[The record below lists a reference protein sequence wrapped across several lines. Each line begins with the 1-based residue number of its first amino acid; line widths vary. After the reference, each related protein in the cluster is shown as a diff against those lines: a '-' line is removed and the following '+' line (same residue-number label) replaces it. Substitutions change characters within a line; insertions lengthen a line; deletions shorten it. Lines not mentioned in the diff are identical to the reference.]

1 MARLSVAPR
10 AKDDSKFA
18 TFLDEYERRVEA
30 TPPGMCAVAM
40 QLDLLRAGGCQ
51 TCGKCV
57 PCREGIAHIE
67 TLLEEVLAFDV
78 EPDVLD
84 EIRAQAT
91 VVRDTADC
99 AIGWHAAEV
108 LLAGLNTFKE
118 EFESHVKQGQ
128 CREGVAQTVPCETL
142 CPAHVNVPAYIAL
155 AGSGDYAG
163 AVGMIRKDNPF
174 PTACAF
180 VCEHPCENRCRRT
193 LIDAPINIRG
203 IKKFAVDQL
212 AADKVTTPA
221 PAAPTGKKIAIVGG
235 GPSGLTCAYF
245 CALMGHEVHVLEM
258 RKQLGGM
265 MRYGIPAYRFPRERL
280 DEDIRAIVSAGNVT
294 VHTEYRIDAEGMRRL
309 SEEYDAVYVAIGAQG
324 GKTLKLEGADAEGVM
339 SAVDLLTKIGDD
351 EYPDFTGKNVVV
363 VGGGNVAM
371 DCARTSVRAGAA
383 SVTVAYRRRLED
395 MTALRAEI
403 DSAMQEGVEMM
414 TLQAPDHIE
423 VENGQAVALYT
434 QPQFIGPV
442 KRRPPGSAEGG
453 QTACA
458 RTCRRGAHRRGPRHR
473 ECAVRGG
480 GHAGRSHLLRSRRW
494 LEVGGSLD
502 NVFVGGDCQ
511 VGPKTVI
518 IAIGAGKVAARNID
532 DYLGFNHELDCG
544 VEVPPAAANWRQP
557 CGRVNIVERP
567 ARERKGDFD
576 AVEVEMFT
584 EEAFQEAR
592 RCLRCDHFGC
602 GCLTREGS
610 NMCKVTIDGVAVEV
624 PEGSTILD
632 AAKRAGVDIPTLC
645 YMARD

>member
-67 TLLEEVLAFDV
+67 TLLEEVLAFDA
-78 EPDVLD
+78 EPDVLE

-108 LLAGLNTFKE
+108 LLTGLDSFKE
-118 EFESHVKQGQ
+118 EFENHVKQGK

-155 AGSGDYAG
+155 AGLGDYAG
-163 AVGMIRKDNPF
+163 AIGMVRKDNPF

-180 VCEHPCENRCRRT
+180 VCEHPCEDRCRRT

-212 AADKVTTPA
+212 AADQVPTPA
-221 PAAPTGKKIAIVGG
+221 PAAPTGKKVAIVGG

-294 VHTEYRIDAEGMRRL
+294 VHTECRIDTEGMRRL

-324 GKTLKLEGADAEGVM
+324 GKTLKLDGADAEGVM
-339 SAVDLLTKIGDD
+339 SAVDLLTKIGDGD
-351 EYPDFTGKNVVV
+351 YPDFTGKNVVV

-442 KRRPPGSAEGG
+442 KRGRPAPQKADKPLVRVPADVVLIAVGQDIESAPFEEAGM
-453 QTACA
+453 QAD
-458 RTCRRGAHRRGPRHR
+458 RTYFEADDGLKS
-473 ECAVRGG
+473 V
-480 GHAGRSHLLRSRRW
+480 
-494 LEVGGSLD
+494 GSLD

-576 AVEVEMFT
+576 AVEVEMSA

-602 GCLTREGS
+602 GVLDEGR
-610 NMCKVTIDGVAVEV
+610 VQYV
-624 PEGSTILD
+624 
-632 AAKRAGVDIPTLC
+632 
-645 YMARD
+645 

>member
-108 LLAGLNTFKE
+108 FLAGLDTFKE

-163 AVGMIRKDNPF
+163 AIGMIRKDNPF

-212 AADKVTTPA
+212 AADKVPTPA
-221 PAAPTGKKIAIVGG
+221 PAAPTGKKVAIVGG

-280 DEDIRAIVSAGNVT
+280 DEDIRAIVSSGNVT
-294 VHTEYRIDAEGMRRL
+294 VHTECRIDAEGMRRL

-324 GKTLKLEGADAEGVM
+324 GKTLKLDGADAEGVM
-339 SAVDLLTKIGDD
+339 SAVDLLTKIGND

-383 SVTVAYRRRLED
+383 RVTVAYRRRLED
-395 MTALRAEI
+395 MTALRTEI

-442 KRRPPGSAEGG
+442 KRGRPAPQKADKPLVRVPADVVLIAVGQDIESAPFEEAGM
-453 QTACA
+453 QAD
-458 RTCRRGAHRRGPRHR
+458 RTYFEADDGLKSVGP
-473 ECAVRGG
+473 
-480 GHAGRSHLLRSRRW
+480 
-494 LEVGGSLD
+494 LD

-576 AVEVEMFT
+576 AVEVEMSA

-602 GCLTREGS
+602 GVLDEGR
-610 NMCKVTIDGVAVEV
+610 VQYV
-624 PEGSTILD
+624 
-632 AAKRAGVDIPTLC
+632 
-645 YMARD
+645 

>member
-10 AKDDSKFA
+10 AKDDAKFA

-57 PCREGIAHIE
+57 PCREGIVHIE
-67 TLLEEVLAFDV
+67 TLLEEVLAFDA
-78 EPDVLD
+78 EPDVLE

-108 LLAGLNTFKE
+108 LLAGLDAFKE
-118 EFESHVKQGQ
+118 EFESHVKQGK

-163 AVGMIRKDNPF
+163 AIGMIRKDNPF

-212 AADKVTTPA
+212 AADKVLTPA
-221 PAAPTGKKIAIVGG
+221 PAVPTGKKIAIVGG

-294 VHTEYRIDAEGMRRL
+294 VHTECHIDAEGMRRL
-309 SEEYDAVYVAIGAQG
+309 SEECDAVYVAIGAQG
-324 GKTLKLEGADAEGVM
+324 GKTLKLDGADAEGVM
-339 SAVDLLTKIGDD
+339 SAVDLLTKIGDG

-371 DCARTSVRAGAA
+371 DCARTSVRAGAE

-423 VENGQAVALYT
+423 VEDGRAVALHT

-442 KRRPPGSAEGG
+442 KRGRPAPQKADKPLVRVPADVVLIAVGQDIESAPFEEAGM
-453 QTACA
+453 QAD
-458 RTCRRGAHRRGPRHR
+458 RTYFEADDGLKS
-473 ECAVRGG
+473 V
-480 GHAGRSHLLRSRRW
+480 
-494 LEVGGSLD
+494 GSLD

-576 AVEVEMFT
+576 AVEVEMSA

-602 GCLTREGS
+602 GVLDEGR
-610 NMCKVTIDGVAVEV
+610 VQYV
-624 PEGSTILD
+624 
-632 AAKRAGVDIPTLC
+632 
-645 YMARD
+645 

>member
-10 AKDDSKFA
+10 AKDDAKFA

-67 TLLEEVLAFDV
+67 TLLEEVLAFDA
-78 EPDVLD
+78 EPDALD
-84 EIRAQAT
+84 EIRAQAA

-108 LLAGLNTFKE
+108 LLAGLDTFKE
-118 EFESHVKQGQ
+118 EFESHVKQGK

-142 CPAHVNVPAYIAL
+142 CPAHVSVPAYIAL

-163 AVGMIRKDNPF
+163 AIGMIRKDNPF

-180 VCEHPCENRCRRT
+180 VCEHPCENRCRRM

-212 AADKVTTPA
+212 AADQVETPA
-221 PAAPTGKKIAIVGG
+221 PAAPTGKKVAIVGG

-294 VHTEYRIDAEGMRRL
+294 VHTECRIDAEGMRRL

-324 GKTLKLEGADAEGVM
+324 GKTLKLDGADAEGVM
-339 SAVDLLTKIGDD
+339 SAVDLLTKIGDGD
-351 EYPDFTGKNVVV
+351 YPDFTGKNVVV

-423 VENGQAVALYT
+423 VEDGRAVALHT

-442 KRRPPGSAEGG
+442 KRGRPAPQKADKPLVRVPADVVLIAVGQDIESAPFEEAGM
-453 QTACA
+453 QAD
-458 RTCRRGAHRRGPRHR
+458 RTYFEADDGLKS
-473 ECAVRGG
+473 V
-480 GHAGRSHLLRSRRW
+480 
-494 LEVGGSLD
+494 GSLD

-532 DYLGFNHELDCG
+532 DFLGFNHELDCG

-576 AVEVEMFT
+576 AVEVEMSA

-602 GCLTREGS
+602 GVLDEGR
-610 NMCKVTIDGVAVEV
+610 VQYV
-624 PEGSTILD
+624 
-632 AAKRAGVDIPTLC
+632 
-645 YMARD
+645 

>member
-10 AKDDSKFA
+10 AKDDAKFA

-67 TLLEEVLAFDV
+67 TLLEEVLAFDA

-108 LLAGLNTFKE
+108 LLAGLSMFKE
-118 EFESHVKQGQ
+118 EFESHVKQGK

-163 AVGMIRKDNPF
+163 AIGMVRKDNPF

-180 VCEHPCENRCRRT
+180 VCEHPCEKRCRRT

-212 AADKVTTPA
+212 AADQVPTPA
-221 PAAPTGKKIAIVGG
+221 SAAPTGKKVAIVGG

-294 VHTEYRIDAEGMRRL
+294 VHTECRIDAEGMRRL

-324 GKTLKLEGADAEGVM
+324 GKTLKLDGADAEGVM

-363 VGGGNVAM
+363 IGGGNVAM

-442 KRRPPGSAEGG
+442 KRGRPAPQKADKPLVRVPADVVLIAVGQDIESAPFEEAGM
-453 QTACA
+453 QAD
-458 RTCRRGAHRRGPRHR
+458 RTYFEADDGLKS
-473 ECAVRGG
+473 V
-480 GHAGRSHLLRSRRW
+480 
-494 LEVGGSLD
+494 GSLD

-576 AVEVEMFT
+576 AVEVEMSA

-602 GCLTREGS
+602 GVLDEGR
-610 NMCKVTIDGVAVEV
+610 VQYV
-624 PEGSTILD
+624 
-632 AAKRAGVDIPTLC
+632 
-645 YMARD
+645 

>member
-10 AKDDSKFA
+10 AKDDAKFA

-67 TLLEEVLAFDV
+67 TLLEEVLAFDA
-78 EPDVLD
+78 ESDALD
-84 EIRAQAT
+84 EIRAQAA

-108 LLAGLNTFKE
+108 LLAGLDTFKE
-118 EFESHVKQGQ
+118 EFESHVKQGK

-163 AVGMIRKDNPF
+163 AIGMIRKDNPF

-212 AADKVTTPA
+212 AADKVATPA
-221 PAAPTGKKIAIVGG
+221 PAASTGKKVAIVGG

-245 CALMGHEVHVLEM
+245 CALMGHEVHVIEM

-280 DEDIRAIVSAGNVT
+280 DEDIRAIVSSGNVT
-294 VHTEYRIDAEGMRRL
+294 VHTECRIDAEGMRRL

-363 VGGGNVAM
+363 IGGGNVAM

-403 DSAMQEGVEMM
+403 DSAMQEGAEMM

-423 VENGQAVALYT
+423 VEDGCAVALRT

-442 KRRPPGSAEGG
+442 KRGRPAPQKADKPLVRVPADVVLIAVGQDIESAPFEEAGM
-453 QTACA
+453 QAD
-458 RTCRRGAHRRGPRHR
+458 RTYFEADDGLKS
-473 ECAVRGG
+473 V
-480 GHAGRSHLLRSRRW
+480 
-494 LEVGGSLD
+494 GSLD

-532 DYLGFNHELDCG
+532 DYLGFNHDLDCG

-576 AVEVEMFT
+576 AVEVEMSA

-602 GCLTREGS
+602 GVLDEGR
-610 NMCKVTIDGVAVEV
+610 VQYV
-624 PEGSTILD
+624 
-632 AAKRAGVDIPTLC
+632 
-645 YMARD
+645 

>member
-10 AKDDSKFA
+10 AKDDAKFA

-67 TLLEEVLAFDV
+67 TLLEEVLAFDA
-78 EPDVLD
+78 EPDALD
-84 EIRAQAT
+84 EIRAQAA

-108 LLAGLNTFKE
+108 LLAGLDTFKE
-118 EFESHVKQGQ
+118 EFESHVKQGK

-163 AVGMIRKDNPF
+163 AIGMIRKDNPF

-212 AADKVTTPA
+212 AADQVPTPA
-221 PAAPTGKKIAIVGG
+221 PAAPTGKKIAVVGG

-294 VHTEYRIDAEGMRRL
+294 VHTECRIDAEGMRRL
-309 SEEYDAVYVAIGAQG
+309 SSEYDAVYVAIGAQG
-324 GKTLKLEGADAEGVM
+324 GKTLKLDGADAEGVM
-339 SAVDLLTKIGDD
+339 SAVNLLTKIGDG

-423 VENGQAVALYT
+423 VEDGRAVALYA

-442 KRRPPGSAEGG
+442 KRGRPAPQKADKPLVRVPADVVLIAVGQDIESAPFEEAGM
-453 QTACA
+453 QAD
-458 RTCRRGAHRRGPRHR
+458 RTYFEADDGLK
-473 ECAVRGG
+473 
-480 GHAGRSHLLRSRRW
+480 SM
-494 LEVGGSLD
+494 GSLD

-532 DYLGFNHELDCG
+532 HFLGFNHELDCG

-576 AVEVEMFT
+576 AVEVEMSA

-602 GCLTREGS
+602 GVLDEGR
-610 NMCKVTIDGVAVEV
+610 VQYV
-624 PEGSTILD
+624 
-632 AAKRAGVDIPTLC
+632 
-645 YMARD
+645 

>member
-10 AKDDSKFA
+10 AKDDAKFA

-67 TLLEEVLAFDV
+67 TLLEEVLAFDA
-78 EPDVLD
+78 ESDALD
-84 EIRAQAT
+84 EIRAQAA

-108 LLAGLNTFKE
+108 LLAGLDTFKE
-118 EFESHVKQGQ
+118 EFESHVKQGK

-163 AVGMIRKDNPF
+163 AIGMIRKDNPF

-212 AADKVTTPA
+212 AADQVETPA
-221 PAAPTGKKIAIVGG
+221 PAAPTGRKVAIVGG

-294 VHTEYRIDAEGMRRL
+294 VHTECRIDAEGMRRL

-324 GKTLKLEGADAEGVM
+324 GKTLKLDGVDAEGVM
-339 SAVDLLTKIGDD
+339 SAVDLLTKIGDGD
-351 EYPDFTGKNVVV
+351 YPDFAGKNVVV

-423 VENGQAVALYT
+423 VEDGRAVALHT

-442 KRRPPGSAEGG
+442 KRGRPAPQKADKPLVRVPADVVLIAVGQDIESAPFEEAGM
-453 QTACA
+453 QAD
-458 RTCRRGAHRRGPRHR
+458 RTYFEADDGLKS
-473 ECAVRGG
+473 V
-480 GHAGRSHLLRSRRW
+480 
-494 LEVGGSLD
+494 GSLD

-532 DYLGFNHELDCG
+532 DFLGFNHEFDCG

-576 AVEVEMFT
+576 AVEVEMSA

-602 GCLTREGS
+602 GVLDEGR
-610 NMCKVTIDGVAVEV
+610 VQYV
-624 PEGSTILD
+624 
-632 AAKRAGVDIPTLC
+632 
-645 YMARD
+645 

>member
-108 LLAGLNTFKE
+108 LLAGLDSFKE
-118 EFESHVKQGQ
+118 EFENHVKQGK

-163 AVGMIRKDNPF
+163 AIGMVRKDNPF

-212 AADKVTTPA
+212 AADQVPTPA
-221 PAAPTGKKIAIVGG
+221 PAAPTGKKVAIVGG

-294 VHTEYRIDAEGMRRL
+294 VHTECHIDAEGMRRL

-324 GKTLKLEGADAEGVM
+324 GKTLKLDGADAGGVM
-339 SAVDLLTKIGDD
+339 SAVDLLTKIGDGD
-351 EYPDFTGKNVVV
+351 YPDFTGKNVVV

-442 KRRPPGSAEGG
+442 KRGRPAPQKADKPLVRVPADVVLIAVGQDIESAPFEEAGM
-453 QTACA
+453 QAD
-458 RTCRRGAHRRGPRHR
+458 RTYFEADDGLK
-473 ECAVRGG
+473 
-480 GHAGRSHLLRSRRW
+480 SM
-494 LEVGGSLD
+494 GSLD

-576 AVEVEMFT
+576 AVEVEMSA

-602 GCLTREGS
+602 GVLDEGR
-610 NMCKVTIDGVAVEV
+610 VQYV
-624 PEGSTILD
+624 
-632 AAKRAGVDIPTLC
+632 
-645 YMARD
+645 

>member
-10 AKDDSKFA
+10 AKDDAKFA

-30 TPPGMCAVAM
+30 MPPGMCAVAM

-108 LLAGLNTFKE
+108 LLAGLNMFKE

-163 AVGMIRKDNPF
+163 AIGMIRKDNPF

-212 AADKVTTPA
+212 AADRVPTPA

-280 DEDIRAIVSAGNVT
+280 EEDIRAIVSAGNVT
-294 VHTEYRIDAEGMRRL
+294 VYTECRIDAEGMRRL

-442 KRRPPGSAEGG
+442 KRGRPAPQKADKPLVRVPADVVLIAVGQDIESAPFEEAGM
-453 QTACA
+453 QAD
-458 RTCRRGAHRRGPRHR
+458 RTYFEADDGLKS
-473 ECAVRGG
+473 V
-480 GHAGRSHLLRSRRW
+480 
-494 LEVGGSLD
+494 GSLD

-576 AVEVEMFT
+576 AVEVEMSA

-602 GCLTREGS
+602 GVLDEGR
-610 NMCKVTIDGVAVEV
+610 VQYV
-624 PEGSTILD
+624 
-632 AAKRAGVDIPTLC
+632 
-645 YMARD
+645 

>member
-10 AKDDSKFA
+10 AKDDAKFA

-67 TLLEEVLAFDV
+67 TLLEEVLAFDA
-78 EPDVLD
+78 EPDALD
-84 EIRAQAT
+84 EIRAQAA

-108 LLAGLNTFKE
+108 LLAGLDTFKE
-118 EFESHVKQGQ
+118 EFESHVKQGK

-142 CPAHVNVPAYIAL
+142 CPAHVSVPAYIAL

-163 AVGMIRKDNPF
+163 AIGMIRKDNPF

-180 VCEHPCENRCRRT
+180 VCEHPCENRCRRM

-212 AADKVTTPA
+212 AADQVETPA
-221 PAAPTGKKIAIVGG
+221 PAAPTGKKVAIVGG

-294 VHTEYRIDAEGMRRL
+294 VHTECRIDAEGMRRL

-324 GKTLKLEGADAEGVM
+324 GKTLKLDGADAEGVM
-339 SAVDLLTKIGDD
+339 SAVDLLTKIGDGD
-351 EYPDFTGKNVVV
+351 YPDFTGKNVVV

-383 SVTVAYRRRLED
+383 SVTVAYRRRLVD

-423 VENGQAVALYT
+423 VEDGRAVALHT

-442 KRRPPGSAEGG
+442 KRGRPAPQKADKPLVRVPADVVLIAVGQDIESAPFEEAGM
-453 QTACA
+453 QAD
-458 RTCRRGAHRRGPRHR
+458 RTYFEADDGLKS
-473 ECAVRGG
+473 V
-480 GHAGRSHLLRSRRW
+480 
-494 LEVGGSLD
+494 GSLD

-532 DYLGFNHELDCG
+532 DFLGFNHELDCG

-576 AVEVEMFT
+576 AVEVEMSA

-602 GCLTREGS
+602 GVLDEGR
-610 NMCKVTIDGVAVEV
+610 VQYV
-624 PEGSTILD
+624 
-632 AAKRAGVDIPTLC
+632 
-645 YMARD
+645 

>member
-10 AKDDSKFA
+10 AKDDAKFA

-57 PCREGIAHIE
+57 PCREGIVHLE
-67 TLLEEVLAFDV
+67 ELLEEVLAFSA
-78 EPDVLD
+78 EPDALE
-84 EIRAQAT
+84 EIRAQAA

-108 LLAGLNTFKE
+108 LLAGLDSFKD
-118 EFESHVKQGQ
+118 EFESHVKQGK

-163 AVGMIRKDNPF
+163 AIGMIRKDNPF

-193 LIDAPINIRG
+193 LIDAPVNIRG
-203 IKKFAVDQL
+203 IKKFAVDQF
-212 AADKVTTPA
+212 AADKVATPA
-221 PAAPTGKKIAIVGG
+221 PAAPTGKKIAVVGG

-294 VHTEYRIDAEGMRRL
+294 VHTECCIDAEGMRRL

-339 SAVDLLTKIGDD
+339 SAVDLLTKIGDGD
-351 EYPDFTGKNVVV
+351 YPDFTGKNVVV
-363 VGGGNVAM
+363 IGGGNVAM

-403 DSAMQEGVEMM
+403 DSAMPEGVEMM

-423 VENGQAVALYT
+423 VEDGRAVALHT

-442 KRRPPGSAEGG
+442 KRGRPAPQAANKPLVRVPADVVLIAVGQDIESAPFEEAGM
-453 QTACA
+453 QAD
-458 RTCRRGAHRRGPRHR
+458 RTYFEADDGLKSVGAF
-473 ECAVRGG
+473 
-480 GHAGRSHLLRSRRW
+480 
-494 LEVGGSLD
+494 D

-576 AVEVEMFT
+576 AVEIEMSP

-602 GCLTREGS
+602 GVLDEGR
-610 NMCKVTIDGVAVEV
+610 VQYV
-624 PEGSTILD
+624 
-632 AAKRAGVDIPTLC
+632 
-645 YMARD
+645 

>member
-10 AKDDSKFA
+10 AKDDAKFA

-67 TLLEEVLAFDV
+67 TLLEEVLAFDA
-78 EPDVLD
+78 EPDALD
-84 EIRAQAT
+84 EIRAQAA

-108 LLAGLNTFKE
+108 LLAGLDTFKE
-118 EFESHVKQGQ
+118 EFESHVKQGK

-163 AVGMIRKDNPF
+163 AIGMIRKDNPF

-212 AADKVTTPA
+212 AADQVETPA
-221 PAAPTGKKIAIVGG
+221 PAAPTGKKVAIVGG

-294 VHTEYRIDAEGMRRL
+294 VHTECRIDAEGMRRL

-324 GKTLKLEGADAEGVM
+324 GKTLKLDGADAEGVM
-339 SAVDLLTKIGDD
+339 SAVDLLTKIGDGD
-351 EYPDFTGKNVVV
+351 YPDFTGKNVVV

-423 VENGQAVALYT
+423 VEDGRAVALHT

-442 KRRPPGSAEGG
+442 KRGRPAPQKADKPLVRVPADVVLIAVGQDIESAPFEEAGM
-453 QTACA
+453 QAD
-458 RTCRRGAHRRGPRHR
+458 RTYFEADDGLKS
-473 ECAVRGG
+473 V
-480 GHAGRSHLLRSRRW
+480 
-494 LEVGGSLD
+494 GSLD

-532 DYLGFNHELDCG
+532 DFLGFNHELDCG

-567 ARERKGDFD
+567 ARERKGDFE
-576 AVEVEMFT
+576 AVEVEMSA

-602 GCLTREGS
+602 GVLDEGR
-610 NMCKVTIDGVAVEV
+610 VQYV
-624 PEGSTILD
+624 
-632 AAKRAGVDIPTLC
+632 
-645 YMARD
+645 

>member
-10 AKDDSKFA
+10 AKDDAKFA

-67 TLLEEVLAFDV
+67 TLLEEVLAFDA

-155 AGSGDYAG
+155 AGLGDYAG
-163 AVGMIRKDNPF
+163 AIGMVRKDNPF

-180 VCEHPCENRCRRT
+180 VCEHPCEKRCRRT

-212 AADKVTTPA
+212 AADQVPTPA
-221 PAAPTGKKIAIVGG
+221 PAAPTGKKVAIVGG

-294 VHTEYRIDAEGMRRL
+294 VHTECRIDAEGMRRL

-324 GKTLKLEGADAEGVM
+324 GKTLKLDGADAEGVM

-414 TLQAPDHIE
+414 TLQAPDHIK

-442 KRRPPGSAEGG
+442 KRGRPAPQKADKPPVRVPADVVLIAVGQDIESAPFEEAGM
-453 QTACA
+453 QAD
-458 RTCRRGAHRRGPRHR
+458 RTYFEADDGLKS
-473 ECAVRGG
+473 V
-480 GHAGRSHLLRSRRW
+480 
-494 LEVGGSLD
+494 GSLD

-532 DYLGFNHELDCG
+532 DFLGFNHELDCG

-576 AVEVEMFT
+576 AVEVEMSA

-602 GCLTREGS
+602 GVLDEGR
-610 NMCKVTIDGVAVEV
+610 VQYV
-624 PEGSTILD
+624 
-632 AAKRAGVDIPTLC
+632 
-645 YMARD
+645 

>member
-108 LLAGLNTFKE
+108 LLAGLSMFKE

-163 AVGMIRKDNPF
+163 AIGMVRKDNPF

-212 AADKVTTPA
+212 AADQVPTPA
-221 PAAPTGKKIAIVGG
+221 PAAPTGKKVAIVGG

-294 VHTEYRIDAEGMRRL
+294 VHTECRIDAEGMRRL

-363 VGGGNVAM
+363 IGGGNVAM

-442 KRRPPGSAEGG
+442 KRGRPAPQKADKPLVRVPADVVLIAVGQDIESAPFEEAGM
-453 QTACA
+453 QAD
-458 RTCRRGAHRRGPRHR
+458 RTYFEADDGLKS
-473 ECAVRGG
+473 V
-480 GHAGRSHLLRSRRW
+480 
-494 LEVGGSLD
+494 GSLD

-518 IAIGAGKVAARNID
+518 IAIGAGKMAARNID

-576 AVEVEMFT
+576 AVEVEMSA

-602 GCLTREGS
+602 GVLDEGR
-610 NMCKVTIDGVAVEV
+610 VQYV
-624 PEGSTILD
+624 
-632 AAKRAGVDIPTLC
+632 
-645 YMARD
+645 

>member
-10 AKDDSKFA
+10 AKDDAKFA

-67 TLLEEVLAFDV
+67 TLLEEVLAFSADS
-78 EPDVLD
+78 DALD

-99 AIGWHAAEV
+99 AIGWHAVEV

-118 EFESHVKQGQ
+118 EFESHVKQGK

-163 AVGMIRKDNPF
+163 AIGMIRKDNPF

-180 VCEHPCENRCRRT
+180 VCEHPCEKRCRRT

-212 AADKVTTPA
+212 AADQVPTPA
-221 PAAPTGKKIAIVGG
+221 PAASTGKKVAIVGG

-280 DEDIRAIVSAGNVT
+280 DEDIRAIVSSGNVT
-294 VHTEYRIDAEGMRRL
+294 VHTECRIDAEGMRRL
-309 SEEYDAVYVAIGAQG
+309 SEEYDAVYVAIGAQS

-363 VGGGNVAM
+363 IGGGNVAM

-395 MTALRAEI
+395 MTALCAEI

-423 VENGQAVALYT
+423 VEDGRAVALHT

-442 KRRPPGSAEGG
+442 KRGRPAPQKADKPLVRVPADVVLIAVGQDIESAPFEEAGM
-453 QTACA
+453 QAD
-458 RTCRRGAHRRGPRHR
+458 RTYFEADDGLK
-473 ECAVRGG
+473 
-480 GHAGRSHLLRSRRW
+480 SM
-494 LEVGGSLD
+494 GSLD

-532 DYLGFNHELDCG
+532 DFLGFNHKLDCG

-576 AVEVEMFT
+576 AVEVEMSA

-602 GCLTREGS
+602 GVLDEGR
-610 NMCKVTIDGVAVEV
+610 VQYV
-624 PEGSTILD
+624 
-632 AAKRAGVDIPTLC
+632 
-645 YMARD
+645 

>member
-108 LLAGLNTFKE
+108 LLASLNTFKE

-155 AGSGDYAG
+155 AGLGDYAG
-163 AVGMIRKDNPF
+163 AIGMVRKDNPF

-180 VCEHPCENRCRRT
+180 VCEHPCEDRCRRT

-212 AADKVTTPA
+212 AADKVPTPA
-221 PAAPTGKKIAIVGG
+221 PAAPTGKKVAIVGG

-280 DEDIRAIVSAGNVT
+280 DEDVRAIVSAGNVT
-294 VHTEYRIDAEGMRRL
+294 VHTECRIDAEGMRRL

-324 GKTLKLEGADAEGVM
+324 GKTLKLDGADAEGVM
-339 SAVDLLTKIGDD
+339 SAVDLLTKIGDGD
-351 EYPDFTGKNVVV
+351 YPDFTGKNVVV
-363 VGGGNVAM
+363 IGGGNVAM

-442 KRRPPGSAEGG
+442 KRGRPAPQKADKPLVRVPADVVLIAVGQDIESAPFEEAGM
-453 QTACA
+453 QAD
-458 RTCRRGAHRRGPRHR
+458 RTYFEADDGLK
-473 ECAVRGG
+473 
-480 GHAGRSHLLRSRRW
+480 SM
-494 LEVGGSLD
+494 GSLD

-576 AVEVEMFT
+576 AVEVEMSA

-602 GCLTREGS
+602 GALDEGR
-610 NMCKVTIDGVAVEV
+610 VQYV
-624 PEGSTILD
+624 
-632 AAKRAGVDIPTLC
+632 
-645 YMARD
+645 

>member
-10 AKDDSKFA
+10 AKDDAKFA

-67 TLLEEVLAFDV
+67 TLLEEVLAFGV

-108 LLAGLNTFKE
+108 LLAGLSMFKE
-118 EFESHVKQGQ
+118 EFESHVKQGK

-163 AVGMIRKDNPF
+163 AIGMVRKDNPF

-180 VCEHPCENRCRRT
+180 VCEHPCEKRCRRT

-212 AADKVTTPA
+212 AADQVPTPV
-221 PAAPTGKKIAIVGG
+221 PAAPTGKKVAIVGG

-294 VHTEYRIDAEGMRRL
+294 VHTECRIDAEGMRRL

-324 GKTLKLEGADAEGVM
+324 GKTLKLDGADAEGVM

-351 EYPDFTGKNVVV
+351 DYPDFTGKNVVV

-442 KRRPPGSAEGG
+442 KRGRPAPQKADKPLVRVPADVVLIAVGQDIESAPFEEAGM
-453 QTACA
+453 QAD
-458 RTCRRGAHRRGPRHR
+458 RTYFEADDGLKS
-473 ECAVRGG
+473 V
-480 GHAGRSHLLRSRRW
+480 
-494 LEVGGSLD
+494 GSLD

-576 AVEVEMFT
+576 AVEVEMSA

-602 GCLTREGS
+602 GVLDEGR
-610 NMCKVTIDGVAVEV
+610 VQYV
-624 PEGSTILD
+624 
-632 AAKRAGVDIPTLC
+632 
-645 YMARD
+645 

>member
-10 AKDDSKFA
+10 AKDDAKFA

-67 TLLEEVLAFDV
+67 TLLEEVLAFDA
-78 EPDVLD
+78 EPDALD
-84 EIRAQAT
+84 EIRAQAA

-108 LLAGLNTFKE
+108 LLAGLDTFKE
-118 EFESHVKQGQ
+118 EFESHVKQGK

-163 AVGMIRKDNPF
+163 AIGMIRKDNPF

-180 VCEHPCENRCRRT
+180 VCEHPCENRCRRM

-212 AADKVTTPA
+212 AADQVETPA
-221 PAAPTGKKIAIVGG
+221 PAAPTGKKVAIVGG

-294 VHTEYRIDAEGMRRL
+294 VHTECRIDAEGMRRL

-339 SAVDLLTKIGDD
+339 SAVALLTKIGDGD
-351 EYPDFTGKNVVV
+351 YPDFTGKNVVV

-423 VENGQAVALYT
+423 VEDGRAVALYV

-442 KRRPPGSAEGG
+442 KRGRPAPQKADKPLVRVPADVVLIAVGQDIESAPFEEAGM
-453 QTACA
+453 QAD
-458 RTCRRGAHRRGPRHR
+458 RTYFEADDGLKS
-473 ECAVRGG
+473 V
-480 GHAGRSHLLRSRRW
+480 
-494 LEVGGSLD
+494 GSLD

-532 DYLGFNHELDCG
+532 DFLGFNHELDCG

-576 AVEVEMFT
+576 AVEVEMSA

-602 GCLTREGS
+602 GVLDEGR
-610 NMCKVTIDGVAVEV
+610 VQYV
-624 PEGSTILD
+624 
-632 AAKRAGVDIPTLC
+632 
-645 YMARD
+645 

>member
-10 AKDDSKFA
+10 AKDDAKFA

-67 TLLEEVLAFDV
+67 TLLEEVLAFDA

-108 LLAGLNTFKE
+108 LLAGLSMFKE
-118 EFESHVKQGQ
+118 EFESHVKQGK

-163 AVGMIRKDNPF
+163 AIGMVRKDNPF

-180 VCEHPCENRCRRT
+180 VCEHPCEDRCRRT

-212 AADKVTTPA
+212 AADKVPTPA

-294 VHTEYRIDAEGMRRL
+294 VHTECRIDAEGMRRL

-442 KRRPPGSAEGG
+442 KRGRPAPQKADKPLVRVPADVVLIAVGQDIESAPFEEAGM
-453 QTACA
+453 QAD
-458 RTCRRGAHRRGPRHR
+458 RTYFEADDGLKS
-473 ECAVRGG
+473 V
-480 GHAGRSHLLRSRRW
+480 
-494 LEVGGSLD
+494 GSLD

-576 AVEVEMFT
+576 AVEVEMSA

-602 GCLTREGS
+602 GVLDEGR
-610 NMCKVTIDGVAVEV
+610 VQYV
-624 PEGSTILD
+624 
-632 AAKRAGVDIPTLC
+632 
-645 YMARD
+645 

>member
-108 LLAGLNTFKE
+108 LLAGLNAFKE

-163 AVGMIRKDNPF
+163 AIGMVRKDNPF

-212 AADKVTTPA
+212 AADQVPTPV
-221 PAAPTGKKIAIVGG
+221 PAAPTGKKVAIVGG

-294 VHTEYRIDAEGMRRL
+294 VHTECHIDAEGMRRL
-309 SEEYDAVYVAIGAQG
+309 SEQYDAVYVAIGAQG
-324 GKTLKLEGADAEGVM
+324 GKTLKLDGADAEGVM
-339 SAVDLLTKIGDD
+339 SAVDLLTKIGDGD
-351 EYPDFTGKNVVV
+351 YPDFTGKNVVV

-442 KRRPPGSAEGG
+442 KRGRPAPQRADKPLVRVPADVVLIAVGQDIESAPFEEAGM
-453 QTACA
+453 QAD
-458 RTCRRGAHRRGPRHR
+458 RTYFEADDGLKS
-473 ECAVRGG
+473 V
-480 GHAGRSHLLRSRRW
+480 
-494 LEVGGSLD
+494 GSLD

-576 AVEVEMFT
+576 AVEVEMSA

-602 GCLTREGS
+602 GVLDEGR
-610 NMCKVTIDGVAVEV
+610 VQYV
-624 PEGSTILD
+624 
-632 AAKRAGVDIPTLC
+632 
-645 YMARD
+645 

>member
-10 AKDDSKFA
+10 AKDDAKFA

-67 TLLEEVLAFDV
+67 TLLEEVLAFDA
-78 EPDVLD
+78 EPDALD
-84 EIRAQAT
+84 EIRAQAA

-108 LLAGLNTFKE
+108 LLAGLDTFKE
-118 EFESHVKQGQ
+118 EFESHVKQGK
-128 CREGVAQTVPCETL
+128 CCEGVAQTMPCETL

-163 AVGMIRKDNPF
+163 AIGMIRKDNPF

-212 AADKVTTPA
+212 AADQVETPA
-221 PAAPTGKKIAIVGG
+221 PAAPTGKKVAIVGG

-294 VHTEYRIDAEGMRRL
+294 VHTECRIDAEGMRRL

-324 GKTLKLEGADAEGVM
+324 GKTLKLDGADAEGVM
-339 SAVDLLTKIGDD
+339 SAVDLLTKIGDGD
-351 EYPDFTGKNVVV
+351 YPDFTGKNVVV

-423 VENGQAVALYT
+423 VEDGRAVALHT

-442 KRRPPGSAEGG
+442 KRGRPAPQKADKPLVRVPADVVLIAVGQDIESAPFEEAGM
-453 QTACA
+453 QAD
-458 RTCRRGAHRRGPRHR
+458 RTYFEADDGLKS
-473 ECAVRGG
+473 V
-480 GHAGRSHLLRSRRW
+480 
-494 LEVGGSLD
+494 GSLD

-576 AVEVEMFT
+576 AVEVEMSA

-602 GCLTREGS
+602 GVLDEGR
-610 NMCKVTIDGVAVEV
+610 VQYV
-624 PEGSTILD
+624 
-632 AAKRAGVDIPTLC
+632 
-645 YMARD
+645 

>member
-10 AKDDSKFA
+10 AKDDAKFA

-78 EPDVLD
+78 EPDVLGK
-84 EIRAQAT
+84 IRAQAT

-108 LLAGLNTFKE
+108 LLAALNTFKE

-163 AVGMIRKDNPF
+163 AIGMIRKDNPF

-212 AADKVTTPA
+212 AADQVPTPA

-294 VHTEYRIDAEGMRRL
+294 VHTECRIDAEGMRRL

-324 GKTLKLEGADAEGVM
+324 GKTLKLDGADAEGVM

-442 KRRPPGSAEGG
+442 KRGRPAPQKADKPLVRVPADVVLIAVGQDIESAPFEEAGM
-453 QTACA
+453 QAD
-458 RTCRRGAHRRGPRHR
+458 RTYFEADDGLK
-473 ECAVRGG
+473 
-480 GHAGRSHLLRSRRW
+480 SM
-494 LEVGGSLD
+494 GSLD

-576 AVEVEMFT
+576 AVEVEMSA

-602 GCLTREGS
+602 GVLDEGR
-610 NMCKVTIDGVAVEV
+610 VQYV
-624 PEGSTILD
+624 
-632 AAKRAGVDIPTLC
+632 
-645 YMARD
+645 

>member
-67 TLLEEVLAFDV
+67 TLLEEVLAFDA
-78 EPDVLD
+78 EPDVLE

-108 LLAGLNTFKE
+108 FLAGLDSFKE
-118 EFESHVKQGQ
+118 EFENHVKQGK

-155 AGSGDYAG
+155 AGLGDYAG
-163 AVGMIRKDNPF
+163 AIGMIRKDNPF

-212 AADKVTTPA
+212 AADQVPTPA
-221 PAAPTGKKIAIVGG
+221 PAAPTGKKVAIVGG

-280 DEDIRAIVSAGNVT
+280 DEDIRAIVSVGNVS
-294 VHTEYRIDAEGMRRL
+294 VHTECRIDAEGMRRL

-324 GKTLKLEGADAEGVM
+324 GKTLKLDGADAEGVM

-363 VGGGNVAM
+363 IGGGNVAM

-442 KRRPPGSAEGG
+442 KRGRPAPQKADKPPVRVPADVVLIAVGQDIESAPFEESGMR
-453 QTACA
+453 AD
-458 RTCRRGAHRRGPRHR
+458 RTYFEADDGLK
-473 ECAVRGG
+473 
-480 GHAGRSHLLRSRRW
+480 SM
-494 LEVGGSLD
+494 GSLD

-532 DYLGFNHELDCG
+532 DFLGFNHELDCG

-576 AVEVEMFT
+576 AVEVEMSA

-602 GCLTREGS
+602 GVLDEGR
-610 NMCKVTIDGVAVEV
+610 VQYV
-624 PEGSTILD
+624 
-632 AAKRAGVDIPTLC
+632 
-645 YMARD
+645 

>member
-10 AKDDSKFA
+10 AKDDAKFA

-30 TPPGMCAVAM
+30 VPPGMCAVAM

-118 EFESHVKQGQ
+118 EFESHVKQGK

-163 AVGMIRKDNPF
+163 AIGMIRKDNPF

-212 AADKVTTPA
+212 AADQVPTPA
-221 PAAPTGKKIAIVGG
+221 PAAPTGKMIAIVGG

-280 DEDIRAIVSAGNVT
+280 DEDIRAIVSAGNVI
-294 VHTEYRIDAEGMRRL
+294 VHTECHIDAEGMRRL

-324 GKTLKLEGADAEGVM
+324 GKTLKLDGADAEGVM

-423 VENGQAVALYT
+423 VENGQAVALHT

-442 KRRPPGSAEGG
+442 KRGRPAPQKADKPLVRVPADVVLIAVGQDIESAPFEEAGM
-453 QTACA
+453 QAD
-458 RTCRRGAHRRGPRHR
+458 RTYFEADDGLKS
-473 ECAVRGG
+473 V
-480 GHAGRSHLLRSRRW
+480 
-494 LEVGGSLD
+494 GSLD

-532 DYLGFNHELDCG
+532 DFLGFNHELDCG

-576 AVEVEMFT
+576 AVEVEMSA

-602 GCLTREGS
+602 GVLDEGR
-610 NMCKVTIDGVAVEV
+610 VQYV
-624 PEGSTILD
+624 
-632 AAKRAGVDIPTLC
+632 
-645 YMARD
+645 

>member
-10 AKDDSKFA
+10 AKDDAKFA

-67 TLLEEVLAFDV
+67 TLLEEVLAFSADS
-78 EPDVLD
+78 DVLD
-84 EIRAQAT
+84 EICAQAT

-118 EFESHVKQGQ
+118 EFESHVKQGK

-155 AGSGDYAG
+155 TGSGDYAG
-163 AVGMIRKDNPF
+163 AIGMIRKDNPF

-212 AADKVTTPA
+212 AADQVPTPA

-294 VHTEYRIDAEGMRRL
+294 VHTECRIDAEGMRRL
-309 SEEYDAVYVAIGAQG
+309 SEECDAVYVAIGAQG
-324 GKTLKLEGADAEGVM
+324 GKTLKLDGADAEGVM
-339 SAVDLLTKIGDD
+339 SAVDLLTKIGDGD
-351 EYPDFTGKNVVV
+351 YPDFTGKNVVV

-442 KRRPPGSAEGG
+442 KRGRPAPQKADKPLVRVPADVVLIAVGQDIESAPFEEAGM
-453 QTACA
+453 QAD
-458 RTCRRGAHRRGPRHR
+458 RTYFEADDGLKSVGP
-473 ECAVRGG
+473 
-480 GHAGRSHLLRSRRW
+480 
-494 LEVGGSLD
+494 LD

-544 VEVPPAAANWRQP
+544 VEVPPAVANWRQP

-576 AVEVEMFT
+576 AVEVEMSA

-602 GCLTREGS
+602 GVLDEGR
-610 NMCKVTIDGVAVEV
+610 VQYV
-624 PEGSTILD
+624 
-632 AAKRAGVDIPTLC
+632 
-645 YMARD
+645 

>member
-10 AKDDSKFA
+10 AKDDAKFA

-67 TLLEEVLAFDV
+67 TLLEEVLAFDA
-78 EPDVLD
+78 EPDALD
-84 EIRAQAT
+84 EIRAQAA

-108 LLAGLNTFKE
+108 LLAGLDTFKE
-118 EFESHVKQGQ
+118 EFESHVKQGK

-163 AVGMIRKDNPF
+163 AIGMIRKDNPF

-212 AADKVTTPA
+212 AADQVETPA
-221 PAAPTGKKIAIVGG
+221 PAAPTGKKVAIVGG

-294 VHTEYRIDAEGMRRL
+294 VHTECRIDAEGMRRL

-324 GKTLKLEGADAEGVM
+324 GKTLKLDGADAEGVM
-339 SAVDLLTKIGDD
+339 SAVDLLTKIGDG

-371 DCARTSVRAGAA
+371 DCARTSVRAGAT

-423 VENGQAVALYT
+423 VEDGRAVALHT

-442 KRRPPGSAEGG
+442 KRGRPAPQKADKPLVRVPAVVVLIAVGQDIESAPFEEAGM
-453 QTACA
+453 QAD
-458 RTCRRGAHRRGPRHR
+458 RTYFEADDGLKS
-473 ECAVRGG
+473 V
-480 GHAGRSHLLRSRRW
+480 
-494 LEVGGSLD
+494 GSLD

-532 DYLGFNHELDCG
+532 DFLGFNHELDCG

-576 AVEVEMFT
+576 AVEVEMSA

-602 GCLTREGS
+602 GVLDEGR
-610 NMCKVTIDGVAVEV
+610 VQYV
-624 PEGSTILD
+624 
-632 AAKRAGVDIPTLC
+632 
-645 YMARD
+645 

>member
-118 EFESHVKQGQ
+118 EFESHVKLGQ

-163 AVGMIRKDNPF
+163 AIGMIRKDNPF

-212 AADKVTTPA
+212 AADKVSTPA
-221 PAAPTGKKIAIVGG
+221 PAAPTGKKIAIGG
-235 GPSGLTCAYF
+235 DGPSGL
-245 CALMGHEVHVLEM
+245 
-258 RKQLGGM
+258 
-265 MRYGIPAYRFPRERL
+265 
-280 DEDIRAIVSAGNVT
+280 S
-294 VHTEYRIDAEGMRRL
+294 
-309 SEEYDAVYVAIGAQG
+309 
-324 GKTLKLEGADAEGVM
+324 
-339 SAVDLLTKIGDD
+339 
-351 EYPDFTGKNVVV
+351 
-363 VGGGNVAM
+363 
-371 DCARTSVRAGAA
+371 
-383 SVTVAYRRRLED
+383 
-395 MTALRAEI
+395 
-403 DSAMQEGVEMM
+403 
-414 TLQAPDHIE
+414 
-423 VENGQAVALYT
+423 
-434 QPQFIGPV
+434 
-442 KRRPPGSAEGG
+442 
-453 QTACA
+453 
-458 RTCRRGAHRRGPRHR
+458 
-473 ECAVRGG
+473 
-480 GHAGRSHLLRSRRW
+480 
-494 LEVGGSLD
+494 
-502 NVFVGGDCQ
+502 
-511 VGPKTVI
+511 
-518 IAIGAGKVAARNID
+518 
-532 DYLGFNHELDCG
+532 
-544 VEVPPAAANWRQP
+544 
-557 CGRVNIVERP
+557 
-567 ARERKGDFD
+567 
-576 AVEVEMFT
+576 
-584 EEAFQEAR
+584 
-592 RCLRCDHFGC
+592 
-602 GCLTREGS
+602 
-610 NMCKVTIDGVAVEV
+610 
-624 PEGSTILD
+624 
-632 AAKRAGVDIPTLC
+632 
-645 YMARD
+645 

>member
-10 AKDDSKFA
+10 AKDDAKFA

-30 TPPGMCAVAM
+30 MPPGMCAVAM

-67 TLLEEVLAFDV
+67 TLLEEVLAFGV

-108 LLAGLNTFKE
+108 LLAGLSMFKE

-163 AVGMIRKDNPF
+163 AIGMVRKDNPF

-180 VCEHPCENRCRRT
+180 VCEHPCEDRCRRT

-212 AADKVTTPA
+212 AADKVPTPA
-221 PAAPTGKKIAIVGG
+221 PAAPTGKKVAIVGG

-294 VHTEYRIDAEGMRRL
+294 VHTECRIDAEGMRRL

-363 VGGGNVAM
+363 IGGGNVAM

-434 QPQFIGPV
+434 RPQFIGPV
-442 KRRPPGSAEGG
+442 KRGRPAPQKADKPLVRVPADVVLIAVGQDIKSAPFEEAGM
-453 QTACA
+453 QAD
-458 RTCRRGAHRRGPRHR
+458 RTYFEADDGLKS
-473 ECAVRGG
+473 V
-480 GHAGRSHLLRSRRW
+480 
-494 LEVGGSLD
+494 GSLD

-576 AVEVEMFT
+576 AVEVEMSA

-602 GCLTREGS
+602 GVLDEGR
-610 NMCKVTIDGVAVEV
+610 VQYV
-624 PEGSTILD
+624 
-632 AAKRAGVDIPTLC
+632 
-645 YMARD
+645 

>member
-78 EPDVLD
+78 EPDVLE

-108 LLAGLNTFKE
+108 LLVGLNTFKE

-163 AVGMIRKDNPF
+163 AIGMIRKDNPF

-212 AADKVTTPA
+212 AADKVATPA
-221 PAAPTGKKIAIVGG
+221 PAVPTGKKIAIVGG

-245 CALMGHEVHVLEM
+245 CALMGHEAHVLEM

-294 VHTEYRIDAEGMRRL
+294 VHTECRIDAEGMRRL

-324 GKTLKLEGADAEGVM
+324 GKTLKLDGADAEGVM

-442 KRRPPGSAEGG
+442 KRGRPAPQKADKPLVRVPADVVLIAVGQDIESAPFEEAGM
-453 QTACA
+453 QAD
-458 RTCRRGAHRRGPRHR
+458 RTYFEADDGLK
-473 ECAVRGG
+473 
-480 GHAGRSHLLRSRRW
+480 SM
-494 LEVGGSLD
+494 GSLD

-557 CGRVNIVERP
+557 CGRVNVVERP

-576 AVEVEMFT
+576 AVEVEMSA

-602 GCLTREGS
+602 GVLDEGR
-610 NMCKVTIDGVAVEV
+610 VQYV
-624 PEGSTILD
+624 
-632 AAKRAGVDIPTLC
+632 
-645 YMARD
+645 

>member
-10 AKDDSKFA
+10 AKDDAKFA

-30 TPPGMCAVAM
+30 MPPGMCAVAM

-67 TLLEEVLAFDV
+67 TLLEEVLAFGV

-108 LLAGLNTFKE
+108 LLAGLSMFKE
-118 EFESHVKQGQ
+118 EFESHVKQGK

-163 AVGMIRKDNPF
+163 AIGMVRKDNPF

-180 VCEHPCENRCRRT
+180 VCEHPCEKRCRRT

-212 AADKVTTPA
+212 AADKVPTPA

-294 VHTEYRIDAEGMRRL
+294 VHTECRIDAEGMRRL

-324 GKTLKLEGADAEGVM
+324 GKTLKLDGADAEGVM

-351 EYPDFTGKNVVV
+351 DYPDFTGKNVVV

-442 KRRPPGSAEGG
+442 KRGRPAPQKADKPLVRVPADVVLIAVGQDIESAPFEEAGM
-453 QTACA
+453 QAD
-458 RTCRRGAHRRGPRHR
+458 RTYFEADDGLKS
-473 ECAVRGG
+473 V
-480 GHAGRSHLLRSRRW
+480 
-494 LEVGGSLD
+494 GSLD

-576 AVEVEMFT
+576 AVEVEMSA

-602 GCLTREGS
+602 GVLDEGR
-610 NMCKVTIDGVAVEV
+610 VQYV
-624 PEGSTILD
+624 
-632 AAKRAGVDIPTLC
+632 
-645 YMARD
+645 

>member
-10 AKDDSKFA
+10 AKDDAKFA

-67 TLLEEVLAFDV
+67 TLLEEVLAFDA
-78 EPDVLD
+78 ESDALD
-84 EIRAQAT
+84 EIRAQAA

-108 LLAGLNTFKE
+108 LLAGLDTFKE
-118 EFESHVKQGQ
+118 EFESHVKQGK

-163 AVGMIRKDNPF
+163 AIGMIRKDNPF

-180 VCEHPCENRCRRT
+180 VCEHPCEKRCRRT

-212 AADKVTTPA
+212 AADQVETPA
-221 PAAPTGKKIAIVGG
+221 PAAPTGKKVAIVGG

-294 VHTEYRIDAEGMRRL
+294 VHTECRIDAEGMRRL

-324 GKTLKLEGADAEGVM
+324 GKTLKLDGADAEGVM
-339 SAVDLLTKIGDD
+339 SAVDLLTKIGDGD
-351 EYPDFTGKNVVV
+351 YPDFTGKNVVV

-423 VENGQAVALYT
+423 VEDGRAVALHT

-442 KRRPPGSAEGG
+442 KRGRPAPQKADKLLVRVPADVVLIAVGQDIESAPFEEAGM
-453 QTACA
+453 QAD
-458 RTCRRGAHRRGPRHR
+458 RTYFEADDGLK
-473 ECAVRGG
+473 
-480 GHAGRSHLLRSRRW
+480 SM
-494 LEVGGSLD
+494 GSLD

-532 DYLGFNHELDCG
+532 DFLGFNHELDCG

-567 ARERKGDFD
+567 ARERKEDFD
-576 AVEVEMFT
+576 AVEVEMSA

-602 GCLTREGS
+602 GVLDEGR
-610 NMCKVTIDGVAVEV
+610 VQYV
-624 PEGSTILD
+624 
-632 AAKRAGVDIPTLC
+632 
-645 YMARD
+645 

>member
-67 TLLEEVLAFDV
+67 TLLEEVLAFDA
-78 EPDVLD
+78 EPDVLE
-84 EIRAQAT
+84 EIRAQAA

-108 LLAGLNTFKE
+108 LLTGLDSFKE
-118 EFESHVKQGQ
+118 EFENHVKQGK

-155 AGSGDYAG
+155 AGLGDYAG
-163 AVGMIRKDNPF
+163 AIGMIRKDNPF

-180 VCEHPCENRCRRT
+180 VCEHPCEKRCRRT

-212 AADKVTTPA
+212 AADQVTTPA

-294 VHTEYRIDAEGMRRL
+294 VHTECRIDAEGMRRL

-324 GKTLKLEGADAEGVM
+324 GKTLKLDGADAEGVM

-363 VGGGNVAM
+363 IGGGNVAM

-442 KRRPPGSAEGG
+442 KRGRPAPQKADKPLVRVPADVVLIAVGQDIESAPFEEAGM
-453 QTACA
+453 QAD
-458 RTCRRGAHRRGPRHR
+458 RTYFEADDGLK
-473 ECAVRGG
+473 
-480 GHAGRSHLLRSRRW
+480 SM
-494 LEVGGSLD
+494 GSLD

-532 DYLGFNHELDCG
+532 DFLGFNHELDCG

-576 AVEVEMFT
+576 AVEVEMSA

-602 GCLTREGS
+602 GVLDEGR
-610 NMCKVTIDGVAVEV
+610 VQYV
-624 PEGSTILD
+624 
-632 AAKRAGVDIPTLC
+632 
-645 YMARD
+645 